1 MCISIRPWHK
11 NKVQLKVDHS
21 RRKNTMALVTF
32 LASAYSN
39 MLLDLAKMSSM
50 FVVEKIM
57 VLSVIVVRMS
67 SCNSRNL
74 SC

>member
-1 MCISIRPWHK
+1 
-11 NKVQLKVDHS
+11 
-21 RRKNTMALVTF
+21 MALVTF
-32 LASAYSN
+32 LASTYSN

-67 SCNSRNL
+67 SCNSGNL